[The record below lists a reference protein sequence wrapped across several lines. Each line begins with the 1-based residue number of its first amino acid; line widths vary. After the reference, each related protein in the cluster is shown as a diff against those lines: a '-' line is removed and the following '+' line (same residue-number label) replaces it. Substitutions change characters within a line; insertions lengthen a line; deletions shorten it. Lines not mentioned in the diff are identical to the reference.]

1 MQKQTKYIVAHASE
15 EEHRRVKL
23 AAAMQGISINRFV
36 RNIVLQAAKQATA
49 TIDIAAVLGEG
60 NPREQTI

>member
-1 MQKQTKYIVAHASE
+1 MQNQTKYIVAHASE

-23 AAAMQGISINRFV
+23 AAAMQGISINRFA

-60 NPREQTI
+60 NPREQTV